1 MRLYDDVARS
11 DGNNNEM
18 LKKILKIG
26 AFALAAA
33 FIIIQFFQIDRS
45 NVPVVPG
52 QDISSIINVPAD
64 VSQIMVRSCSDCHT
78 NSTAYPWYSYIQ
90 PVGWFLKDH
99 IDDGKRHFNLSTFA
113 TYDAKKQKKKLEEVC
128 DEVSSGNMPL
138 PSYLWIHRDAVLTES
153 EKATLC
159 DWTKSATQ

>member
-1 MRLYDDVARS
+1 MPLYDDVARLA
-11 DGNNNEM
+11 GLTTKM

-26 AFALAAA
+26 AFALATA

-90 PVGWFLKDH
+90 PVGWFLKSH

-153 EKATLC
+153 EKA
-159 DWTKSATQ
+159 DRKSVV